1 MKFNILSTKN
11 RFNTAEPAT
20 PAGGKGVIPLA
31 GADLEPRN
39 KKQLALWAVATLFV
53 LVVLGIILW
62 KMGIFGLIKPME
74 SPEEVSVIKKE
85 YQTVQSD
92 TVESNIMINSATPG
106 LLRIGYNLRDED
118 GNVIPL
124 NYPNIDARI
133 RYIGSDEFSVL
144 DTNFGDDGSSVF
156 MYQLW
161 PPVPPGINYIRIY
174 NEDGTIFETTFEW
187 LGLAGMVNVNVLHGQ
202 SSVGVEFP
210 DFSLEQAE
218 RFIYMRP
225 DGTTEEF
232 GEEFASSTY
241 TISTE
246 GIQNG
251 FHIFLVKMPNDETW
265 YYRDMTYPDDFK

>member
-1 MKFNILSTKN
+1 
-11 RFNTAEPAT
+11 
-20 PAGGKGVIPLA
+20 
-31 GADLEPRN
+31 
-39 KKQLALWAVATLFV
+39 
-53 LVVLGIILW
+53 
-62 KMGIFGLIKPME
+62 MGIFGLIKPME

-156 MYQLW
+156 MYQL
-161 PPVPPGINYIRIY
+161 
-174 NEDGTIFETTFEW
+174 
-187 LGLAGMVNVNVLHGQ
+187 LHGQ